1 MDKREAVE
9 GEGRVK
15 YLAGK
20 DTDVTRDEG
29 LQDPFS
35 FSRTVPTY
43 CWRGCQEALA
53 CCSTGFWRICLLEGV
68 KLGMFSQQ

>member
-1 MDKREAVE
+1 M
-9 GEGRVK
+9 VK

-20 DTDVTRDEG
+20 DTDVSRDEG

-43 CWRGCQEALA
+43 CWRGCQEHLRVVAQDFGGSA
-53 CCSTGFWRICLLEGV
+53 FGKV
-68 KLGMFSQQ
+68 